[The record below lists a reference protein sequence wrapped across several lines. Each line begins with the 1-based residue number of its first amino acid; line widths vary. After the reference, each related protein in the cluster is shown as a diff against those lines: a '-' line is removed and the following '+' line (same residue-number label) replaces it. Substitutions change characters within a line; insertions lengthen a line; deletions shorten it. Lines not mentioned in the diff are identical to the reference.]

1 MILWSYVHHDQ
12 ASDTLKT
19 KRWLMD
25 YLLKKKHLACQNKL
39 EKLENLVY
47 HEEI

>member
-1 MILWSYVHHDQ
+1 MMVNGLF
-12 ASDTLKT
+12 T
-19 KRWLMD
+19 
-25 YLLKKKHLACQNKL
+25 KKKFIACQNKL